1 MVDSI
6 LTNQAPVVQ
15 KPSENR
21 SITNPA
27 VSNASSVPEVELAD
41 DIIDVSPRTM
51 DANPDAAFSPRGAP
65 DLRPSINEMINN
77 GRELRPALENFR
89 PDDATTEKIL
99 ENRIADIEVRTN
111 NSIDETDTVNSV
123 ANANIEAFKSTD
135 DLMQQSV
142 DMTA

>member
-6 LTNQAPVVQ
+6 LTNQAPIVQ

-21 SITNPA
+21 SITSPA
-27 VSNASSVPEVELAD
+27 VSNASSIPEVELAD
-41 DIIDVSPRTM
+41 EIIDVSPRTM
-51 DANPDAAFSPRGAP
+51 DANPDAAFSSRGAP
-65 DLRPSINEMINN
+65 DLRPSINDMINN

-89 PDDATTEKIL
+89 PESATTEKIL
-99 ENRIADIEVRTN
+99 ENRIADIEIRTN
-111 NSIDETDTVNSV
+111 NNIDETDTVNSV
-123 ANANIEAFKSTD
+123 ANANIEVFKSTD

>member
-21 SITNPA
+21 SITNSA
-27 VSNASSVPEVELAD
+27 VSNASSIPEVELAD
-41 DIIDVSPRTM
+41 DIIDVSPRAM

-99 ENRIADIEVRTN
+99 ENRIADIEIRTN
-111 NSIDETDTVNSV
+111 NSIDETDTVNSI

>member
-21 SITNPA
+21 SITNSA
-27 VSNASSVPEVELAD
+27 VSNASSIPEVELAD

-99 ENRIADIEVRTN
+99 ENRIADIEIRTN
-111 NSIDETDTVNSV
+111 NSIDETDTVNSI
-123 ANANIEAFKSTD
+123 ANANIEAFKSND

>member
-21 SITNPA
+21 SITNSA
-27 VSNASSVPEVELAD
+27 VSNASSIPEVELAD

-99 ENRIADIEVRTN
+99 ENRIADIEIRTN
-111 NSIDETDTVNSV
+111 NSIDETDTVNSI